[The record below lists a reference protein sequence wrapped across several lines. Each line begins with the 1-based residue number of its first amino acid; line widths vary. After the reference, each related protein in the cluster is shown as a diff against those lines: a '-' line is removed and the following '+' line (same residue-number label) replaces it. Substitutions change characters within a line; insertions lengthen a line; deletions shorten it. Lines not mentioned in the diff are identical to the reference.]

1 MLLVVDDRST
11 TAQSMHGLL
20 RPETSESLFYL
31 WRITGDRQYR
41 RWGEHILDA
50 LLLEARTADGAFAPL
65 KTVSP
70 GDAGASGGAEEG
82 GEAGRYVGTLPSFV
96 IAETLKYLLL
106 LFEDSDIVD
115 LSTHVF
121 NTEGHLLPKFSTA
134 LPRFNASGGGARAS
148 GGAKGVRAVSSAED
162 GPTAQSDARGQGERR
177 MGRAER
183 ALLRCVYE

>member
-1 MLLVVDDRST
+1 
-11 TAQSMHGLL
+11 MHGLL

-31 WRITGDRQYR
+31 WRITGDRIYR

-70 GDAGASGGAEEG
+70 DDADASGA
-82 GEAGRYVGTLPSFV
+82 AGRFVGALPSFV
-96 IAETLKYLLL
+96 VAETLKYLLL
-106 LFEDSDIVD
+106 LFEDSDAVD

-134 LPRFNASGGGARAS
+134 LPRFDRSAPAARAS
-148 GGAKGVRAVSSAED
+148 GSPHSARAAAAAAAED
-162 GPTAQSDARGQGERR
+162 DPAATNGARSEGVRR